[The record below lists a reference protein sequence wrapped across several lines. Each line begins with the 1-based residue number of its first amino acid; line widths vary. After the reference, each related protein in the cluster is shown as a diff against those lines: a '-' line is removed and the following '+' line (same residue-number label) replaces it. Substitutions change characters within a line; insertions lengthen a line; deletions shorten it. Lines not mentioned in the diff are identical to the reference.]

1 MADLQTGTEYTVTV
15 KAIDKAGNASEAA
28 QIVVKTADKS
38 GGSTGGNGGSTN
50 KPSKPTMKPVQG
62 DNFPIAAVAC
72 MMVLSGAMVGVL
84 VLRKKVKRVR

>member
-1 MADLQTGTEYTVTV
+1 M

-50 KPSKPTMKPVQG
+50 KPSKPTMKPVQTG

-84 VLRKKVKRVR
+84 VLRKKVKSVR